1 MFLKKSK
8 KVGGGGSSKAFFP
21 KTQFFQAFHLCNLP
35 LFRPCPISHL
45 HFVPLAQIISCI
57 SSPCHSSRG
66 TNFLCLIF
74 LPAESTNADFCNCVQ
89 PGVQSVWTLMLGGFH
104 LVRFPNPL
112 YEVGWGNEALQRGYF
127 FFRGS
132 WHFQYAS

>member
-1 MFLKKSK
+1 MTKCKFHFGHCRSKQCFKKK
-8 KVGGGGSSKAFFP
+8 IGLINCFGKNPKRLGVGGVPKLFFP

-74 LPAESTNADFCNCVQ
+74 LPVESTNADFCNCVQ

-104 LVRFPNPL
+104 PIPVFYPN
-112 YEVGWGNEALQRGYF
+112 
-127 FFRGS
+127 
-132 WHFQYAS
+132 